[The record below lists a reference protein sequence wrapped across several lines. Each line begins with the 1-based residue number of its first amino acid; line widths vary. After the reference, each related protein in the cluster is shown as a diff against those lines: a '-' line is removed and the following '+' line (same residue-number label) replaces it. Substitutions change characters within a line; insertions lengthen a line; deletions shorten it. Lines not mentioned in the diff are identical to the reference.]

1 MQQEEEIFN
10 VSVAINIGLE
20 PLTFTI
26 TTYYPAPDPKHERNY
41 RVTRDNKTLGVL
53 HQSAFMPSF
62 VFLLKSEAKFDGQ
75 TSGEIKNSNSD
86 FYIFYQDNVTR
97 KKEGVE

>member
-10 VSVAINIGLE
+10 VSVAINTGLE

-41 RVTRDNKTLGVL
+41 RVIRDNKTLGVL
-53 HQSAFMPSF
+53 HQSADHHWH
-62 VFLLKSEAKFDGQ
+62 LLEGNLEQ
-75 TSGEIKNSNSD
+75 EEIQAIGKTID
-86 FYIFYQDNVTR
+86 AHYT
-97 KKEGVE
+97 